1 MIKNILKPF
10 LILGLMTS
18 IHSCIHDDVYSASNP
33 SSNEYISKEYTSRSL
48 WKEDEKY
55 IQNVK
60 KVFEKYA
67 DQNYFTNTEGQVAW
81 NYTLTAGDEKFLEA
95 PVIKN
100 GKVNFILSVI
110 KEDDRVYFKRD
121 TDENS
126 RRFFD
131 ILIFKDRNSLSGTLN
146 QNTDNAQAK
155 GCITIEKTVTWTDTQ
170 TGAVLQV
177 DHFTSMHCTSS
188 GPYLPC
194 QAIDIDSPCGG
205 TGGNGGGGTG
215 SSGGGTG
222 GGGYPYTQEIK
233 DFTDNCAKVKN
244 LTKNATFK
252 SNVLNLES
260 KTGLKGETGY
270 IQRTDGSYTYQDGA
284 GQSSTSNT
292 LSLPRP
298 DLPENK
304 NIMAYLH
311 THVNDY
317 TYTNADGVEE
327 TRTGIKM
334 FSPADIAY
342 FMDMLRN
349 AQEAGRPLTDVYAV
363 MITSSGNYQIRFTGN
378 QYQLKN
384 FTSDQIKK
392 FTNDFPDFMA
402 KYSGDL
408 ETGFLNFLSEKMNV
422 KATNLYK
429 MDSNGTN
436 YEIKLTAEKT
446 KMTSGCPG

>member
-1 MIKNILKPF
+1 MRKKTILKLF
-10 LILGLMTS
+10 LLIAFATS
-18 IHSCIHDDVYSASNP
+18 MYSCIHDDVYSASEP
-33 SSNEYISKEYTSRSL
+33 SNNEYQSKSPWR
-48 WKEDEKY
+48 EDEKY
-55 IQNVK
+55 IKNVK
-60 KVFEKYA
+60 AVFDEYGDK
-67 DQNYFTNTEGQVAW
+67 NYFNSNFGSIYWDYAVTMGTRES
-81 NYTLTAGDEKFLEA
+81 FLEA

-100 GKVNFILSVI
+100 NKVSFILLVYKDGDRVFFKR
-110 KEDDRVYFKRD
+110 KEDEEAKKFFTFLVFHDRAKLKE
-121 TDENS
+121 TQLN
-126 RRFFD
+126 
-131 ILIFKDRNSLSGTLN
+131 NSLNSVG
-146 QNTDNAQAK
+146 K
-155 GCITIEKTVTWTDTQ
+155 GGCVSITTTWTWTNES
-170 TGAVLQV
+170 TGVVEYTTTNTEMYCLP
-177 DHFTSMHCTSS
+177 S
-188 GPYLPC
+188 GPSLPC
-194 QAIDIDSPCGG
+194 QALEVDGNC
-205 TGGNGGGGTG
+205 GNG
-215 SSGGGTG
+215 SGGGSANSGGGSGG
-222 GGGYPYTQEIK
+222 GGGYPYTPEIK
-233 DFTDNCAKVKN
+233 EFTDNCTKVKTLSN
-244 LTKNATFK
+244 NATFK
-252 SNVLNLES
+252 SNITNLEG

-270 IQRTDGSYTYQDGA
+270 IQRTDGNYTYQDAA

-304 NIMAYLH
+304 NIMGYLH

-317 TYTNADGVEE
+317 TYTNADGIEE

-334 FSPADIAY
+334 FSPADIDY

-349 AQEAGRPLTDVYAV
+349 AQEAGRPLSDVYAV
-363 MITSSGNYQIRFTGN
+363 MVTSSGNYQIRFTGN

-384 FTSDQIKK
+384 FTSEQIKN